1 MGGTNMRGVRNVLV
15 LAALV
20 LVIGGCAS
28 EATTTE
34 GSSSTDLR
42 PLAFGGERYF
52 KIDWQAAQRDAT
64 SIVSGSVENKY
75 GANEWRVQL
84 LVQGL
89 DEKGL
94 LVNQYFAW
102 QRRSCP

>member
-20 LVIGGCAS
+20 LVIGGCRT

-52 KIDWQAAQRDAT
+52 KIDWQAGQRDGT
-64 SIVSGSVENKY
+64 SIVSGSVENMY
-75 GANEWRVQL
+75 GASAWRVQL
-84 LVQGL
+84 LVEGL
-89 DEKGL
+89 DARGGPGNHK
-94 LVNQYFAW
+94 FAV
-102 QRRSCP
+102 PGTA